1 MLIGCNR
8 NIKKNQ
14 AIMMHIYVKPN
25 QDSVFCFFLI
35 IFFTCTFFFFEKLPA
50 IISMNY
56 PWERE
61 RERERERIFFSF
73 APDRGPFWR
82 TQLHWSFTKM
92 LTQMEKKRAFLFLSK
107 SDVFFFFF
115 FSLAHKTSSN
125 NKQIT
130 VITQLSAYTN
140 LKLNIKSLKIIN
152 QTQDKADK
160 PQAKN
165 EKKKNP

>member
-25 QDSVFCFFLI
+25 QDYVFCFFYY
-35 IFFTCTFFFFEKLPA
+35 IFYLHFFFFEKLPA

-61 RERERERIFFSF
+61 RERENFLLFCPRQRSLLKNSTTLKFHKNVNMD
-73 APDRGPFWR
+73 A
-82 TQLHWSFTKM
+82 
-92 LTQMEKKRAFLFLSK
+92 KKRAFLFLSK
-107 SDVFFFFF
+107 SDFFFF

-160 PQAKN
+160 PQAKKW
-165 EKKKNP
+165 KKKNP

>member
-25 QDSVFCFFLI
+25 QDYVFCFFYY
-35 IFFTCTFFFFEKLPA
+35 IFYLHFFFFFEKLPA

-61 RERERERIFFSF
+61 RERERERENFLLFCPRQRSLLKNSTTLKFHQNVNTDAKKESFSF
-73 APDRGPFWR
+73 PLKIW
-82 TQLHWSFTKM
+82 
-92 LTQMEKKRAFLFLSK
+92 
-107 SDVFFFFF
+107 FFF

>member
-8 NIKKNQ
+8 NIKKPSYND
-14 AIMMHIYVKPN
+14 AYICKTK
-25 QDSVFCFFLI
+25 SGFCLLFFFI
-35 IFFTCTFFFFEKLPA
+35 IFFTCTFFFWKTACNYIHELP
-50 IISMNY
+50 
-56 PWERE
+56 ERE
-61 RERERERIFFSF
+61 REGERERENFLLFCLRQRSLLKNSTTLKFHKNVNTDGKKESFSF
-73 APDRGPFWR
+73 PLKIWC
-82 TQLHWSFTKM
+82 
-92 LTQMEKKRAFLFLSK
+92 
-107 SDVFFFFF
+107 FFFFF

-160 PQAKN
+160 PQAKK

>member
-1 MLIGCNR
+1 M
-8 NIKKNQ
+8 Q
-14 AIMMHIYVKPN
+14 
-25 QDSVFCFFLI
+25 
-35 IFFTCTFFFFEKLPA
+35 
-50 IISMNY
+50 
-56 PWERE
+56 
-61 RERERERIFFSF
+61 
-73 APDRGPFWR
+73 
-82 TQLHWSFTKM
+82 
-92 LTQMEKKRAFLFLSK
+92 KKRASLFLSK
-107 SDVFFFFF
+107 SDFFF

-165 EKKKNP
+165 EKKNP